1 MPRRPCWSFCSAA
14 DRQRPVR
21 RLTRC
26 LKWPRAQPT
35 TDLVARSSQRKLLV
49 LILAG
54 TAVRLAWA
62 HTTSGVAFDI
72 ASYRIAARTLLEHNL
87 GFYGAVNPAGIVR
100 WPYPPG
106 YLPWTLAAHG
116 LAPVVAFRFVV
127 ALPAIAADA
136 ALAFLVAR
144 ALGRRGASEAA
155 SLGAACLVAFGPIFA
170 LTSGYHGQIDSLA
183 ILPTVIAFDRWE
195 RGGPSRAVTAGAL
208 IGLAASIK
216 TPVGLVL
223 LALLP
228 TARDPRE
235 AGRLIVAAAAPVAVI
250 LAPFAL
256 AVPTA
261 TLHALNFVGVPGEGG
276 LSLVVQPSLSRL
288 FVGSPLGVR
297 ASGATLLL
305 HHHGALL
312 VAALLVA
319 VTGFAWRRKAAP
331 GPTVVALFLTVFA
344 FGAGFTPRYAIWLL
358 PYLLIEGRLR
368 AALCLQLA
376 LLGPVIAVYAGP
388 LRTQFLLD
396 AYVITGVAIWAA
408 LVVWWLRSVAPLI
421 ASPQRSTSSGRP
433 TLPWSSTA
441 RTDALL
447 PVAGTESA

>member
-1 MPRRPCWSFCSAA
+1 MVLGLA
-14 DRQRPVR
+14 DNRFVG
-21 RLTRC
+21 
-26 LKWPRAQPT
+26 
-35 TDLVARSSQRKLLV
+35 RSSQRKLLA

-54 TAVRLAWA
+54 SVVRLAWSA
-62 HTTSGVAFDI
+62 TTPGFGFDI
-72 ASYRIAARTLLEHNL
+72 TSYRLAARTLLEHGL

-106 YLPWTLAAHG
+106 YLPWTLAAHA
-116 LAPVVAFRFVV
+116 LAPVAPFRFVV

-144 ALGRRGASEAA
+144 GLARRGASETA

-170 LTSGYHGQIDSLA
+170 LTSGYHGQIDALA
-183 ILPTVIAFDRWE
+183 ILPAVIAFDRWE
-195 RGGPSRAVTAGAL
+195 RGGASRAVTAGAL

-235 AGRLIVAAAAPVAVI
+235 AGRLIAAAAAPVAVM

-256 AVPTA
+256 AAPTA
-261 TLHALNFVGVPGEGG
+261 TLHALNFAGVPGEGG
-276 LSLVVQPSLSRL
+276 LSLVLQPSLSRL

-305 HHHGALL
+305 HDHGALL
-312 VAALLVA
+312 VAALLAAVA
-319 VTGFAWRRKAAP
+319 GSAWRRKAAP
-331 GPTVVALFLTVFA
+331 GPTVVALLLTVFA
-344 FGAGFTPRYAIWLL
+344 FGAGFAPRYAIWLL
-358 PYLLIEGRLR
+358 PFLLVDGRLR

-376 LLGPVIAVYAGP
+376 LLGPVLAVYAGP

-396 AYVITGVAIWAA
+396 AYVIAGIAIWAA
-408 LVVWWLRSVAPLI
+408 LVVWWLRSVGSLI
-421 ASPQRSTSSGRP
+421 RSPQRSTRSGRP

-441 RTDALL
+441 RTDTLV
-447 PVAGTESA
+447 PVAGTDTA